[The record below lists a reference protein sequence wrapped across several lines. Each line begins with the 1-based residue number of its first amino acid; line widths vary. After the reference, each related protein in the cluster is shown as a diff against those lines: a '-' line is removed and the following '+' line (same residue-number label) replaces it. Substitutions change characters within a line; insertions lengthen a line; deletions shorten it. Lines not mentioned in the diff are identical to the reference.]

1 MGYYNFGTCL
11 YALSPIVQCVY
22 ATFFVISC
30 DFDGQPK
37 NLHVNITDFDDL
49 KFENYAEGILKGS
62 KKNQGKRWTMDRD
75 KCT

>member
-1 MGYYNFGTCL
+1 MIQNNS
-11 YALSPIVQCVY
+11 ADLSMAQLVRSIF
-22 ATFFVISC
+22 TI
-30 DFDGQPK
+30 FDGQQQ

-75 KCT
+75 KCI